1 MRYLRELY
9 PTGRRTT
16 MNLTWSS
23 IRTRLERARLLQ
35 SACDQQV
42 VIDHLAH
49 DSRKV
54 GPNGLFVAMRGEK
67 TDGHLFIDKA
77 VQNEASA
84 VVCEVI
90 PAEARERFPGVAF
103 AQVSQARPALA
114 ELAAA
119 WYSDPARELTLTG
132 ITGTNGKSTTAH
144 MLHALLSALGGK
156 TGLLGTIEY
165 RCGAGPEPAPHTT
178 PDALDLQGMLRRM
191 ADTGCSYCV
200 MEVSSHA
207 LAQARTH
214 GVPYAAAIFTN
225 LSRDHLGYHATI
237 SAYAAAKK
245 RLFDDLPPDA
255 AAIYNADDPA
265 GKQMVSSTAAR
276 TLSYGQS
283 AEADIRVE
291 ILEDDLHGLRLR
303 LDGVVEKFRLAGH
316 FNAYNLAAAYAA
328 ARSLGFASRPIV
340 EMLAQAAAPP
350 GRFEKHAFADGTLV
364 IVDYAHTPDALRNV
378 LQTIRASKPR
388 QSALWC
394 LFGCGGDRDRSKRPF
409 MGAVAE
415 RLADHVI
422 ITSDNARTEAQERI
436 NEDIRAGMQHPARAH
451 WITDRR
457 TAIRAAAR
465 QASLGDIVLVAGK
478 GHERVQTIGTRS
490 MPFDDRQEVQRA
502 FRQRGLPTAE
512 QPT

>member
-1 MRYLRELY
+1 MS
-9 PTGRRTT
+9 
-16 MNLTWSS
+16 LTWKS
-23 IRTRLERARLLQ
+23 IRTRLERAQLLLD
-35 SACDQQV
+35 ACDQQV

-49 DSRKV
+49 DSRRV

-90 PAEARERFPGVAF
+90 PAGARERFPGVAF
-103 AQVSQARPALA
+103 AQVSQTRTALA

-119 WYSDPARELTLTG
+119 WYRDPAHALTITG

-144 MLHALLSALGGK
+144 VLHALLTALGNK

-165 RCGAGPEPAPHTT
+165 CCGAEPEPAALTT
-178 PDALDLQGMLRRM
+178 PDALHLQGMLRRM
-191 ADTGCSYCV
+191 ADAECSYCV

-214 GVPYAAAIFTN
+214 GVPYTVAIFTN
-225 LSRDHLGYHATI
+225 LSRDHLGYHVTK
-237 SAYAAAKK
+237 SAYATAKK
-245 RLFDDLPPDA
+245 RLFDDLPPEA
-255 AAIYNADDPA
+255 IAIYNADDPA

-276 TLSYGQS
+276 TLSYGQC
-283 AEADIRVE
+283 AEVNIRVE

-303 LDGVVEKFRLAGH
+303 LDGIVEKFRLAGH

-328 ARSLGFASRPIV
+328 ARSLGFASRTVMDVLTQV
-340 EMLAQAAAPP
+340 EAPP
-350 GRFEKHAFADGTLV
+350 GRFEKYAFADGTLV
-364 IVDYAHTPDALRNV
+364 IVDYAHTPDALGNV
-378 LQTIRASKPR
+378 LQTIRTAKPR

-422 ITSDNARTEAQERI
+422 ITSDNTRTEAQERI
-436 NEDIRAGMQHPARAH
+436 NEDIRAGMQQPARAH
-451 WITDRR
+451 WITSRR
-457 TAIRAAAR
+457 SAIRAAAHR
-465 QASLGDIVLVAGK
+465 ASPGDIVLVAGK
-478 GHERVQTIGTRS
+478 GHERVQIIGTHS
-490 MPFDDRQEVQRA
+490 LPFDDRREVERA
-502 FRQRGLPTAE
+502 FRLRGLPTAK
-512 QPT
+512 QSI

>member
-1 MRYLRELY
+1 MSF
-9 PTGRRTT
+9 
-16 MNLTWSS
+16 TWRS
-23 IRTRLERARLLQ
+23 IRTRLARARLLLD
-35 SACDQQV
+35 AYDQQV

-49 DSRKV
+49 DSRRV

-90 PAEARERFPGVAF
+90 PAGARERFPGVAF
-103 AQVSQARPALA
+103 AQVSQARTALA

-119 WYSDPARELTLTG
+119 WYSDPARELTITG

-144 MLHALLSALGGK
+144 LLHALLTALGAK

-165 RCGAGPEPAPHTT
+165 RCGADPEPAALTT
-178 PDALDLQGMLRRM
+178 PDALQLQGMLRRM
-191 ADTGCSYCV
+191 ANAGCSYCV

-214 GVPYAAAIFTN
+214 GVPFAAAIFTN
-225 LSRDHLGYHATI
+225 LSRDHLGYHATK

-245 RLFDDLPPDA
+245 RLFDDLPTEA
-255 AAIYNADDPA
+255 MAIYNADDPA
-265 GKQMVSSTAAR
+265 GKQMVSSTAAH

-283 AEADIRVE
+283 AEANIRVE

-303 LDGVVEKFRLAGH
+303 LDGIAEKFRLAGH

-328 ARSLGFASRPIV
+328 ARSLGFASRPV
-340 EMLAQAAAPP
+340 VDVLAQVEAPP

-364 IVDYAHTPDALRNV
+364 IVDYAHTPDALGNV
-378 LQTIRASKPR
+378 LQTIRASKPH

-394 LFGCGGDRDRSKRPF
+394 LFGCGGDRDRSKRPL

-415 RLADHVI
+415 RLADHII
-422 ITSDNARTEAQERI
+422 ITSDNTRTEAQERI
-436 NEDIRAGMQHPARAH
+436 NEDIRAGMQHPARAN

-457 TAIRAAAR
+457 SAIRAVAHR
-465 QASLGDIVLVAGK
+465 ASPGDIVLVAGK
-478 GHERVQTIGTRS
+478 GHEQVQTIGTRS
-490 MPFDDRQEVQRA
+490 VPFDDRQEVRRA
-502 FRQRGLPTAE
+502 FRLRGLPTAKK
-512 QPT
+512 PI